1 MPGGSVN
8 TARSRVS
15 SGTSGFWSPLAC
27 RTRPASIST
36 DLPGALQRKTAE
48 VRAISASAHRRLD
61 ERGEAVPAV
70 LGRVAVHF
78 HKSVLALQNCVG
90 YLNLIERRVPSRK
103 GLYGMPGLTV
113 LVWAAVIGTRVA
125 EVITG
130 DYAVLIDA

>member
-1 MPGGSVN
+1 M
-8 TARSRVS
+8 
-15 SGTSGFWSPLAC
+15 
-27 RTRPASIST
+27 
-36 DLPGALQRKTAE
+36 
-48 VRAISASAHRRLD
+48 LD

-70 LGRVAVHF
+70 LERVAVHLRMP
-78 HKSVLALQNCVG
+78 VLALQICAG
-90 YLNLIERRVPSRK
+90 YLNHIERRVPSRK